1 MSPQRQAKSWLWALL
16 MLGGASGWAAGCSL
30 GHNPDLP
37 DFAAGDGD
45 GDGDDGSTTG
55 LPDGGDGDGDQP
67 GAGGAPDGGGSH
79 GGGLGGGGAGGAGGL
94 NQAEETP

>member
-37 DFAAGDGD
+37 DFAAGD